1 MQLEIIINQRIFES
15 ISSQCENSNLSKL
28 FDKRIPIRKRL
39 YGENFPLFYSFS
51 HHILASLKSLAFPTR
66 RKEGSDVRKSKPRRA
81 KQCSQESRGVSFLE
95 SRSPLPSERDKGRP
109 NRGRRIDYHLAA
121 WRQGKSAGIKLKYD
135 DRC

>member
-1 MQLEIIINQRIFES
+1 MFENRS
-15 ISSQCENSNLSKL
+15 LDGQNNVRRNL
-28 FDKRIPIRKRL
+28 
-39 YGENFPLFYSFS
+39 
-51 HHILASLKSLAFPTR
+51 
-66 RKEGSDVRKSKPRRA
+66 
-81 KQCSQESRGVSFLE
+81 RGVSFLE

>member
-1 MQLEIIINQRIFES
+1 MQVEIIINQRIFES

-28 FDKRIPIRKRL
+28 LINEYRF
-39 YGENFPLFYSFS
+39 ENNYTEKIFLSYSFS